1 MDLFAQSYFLDRRS
15 EPRQRVVNFVLKLD
29 PCDGRAPIICVV
41 WDISEGGTRLKLAQD
56 VELPT
61 VVDVV
66 IGNVR
71 KTARVVWRKAD
82 HVGLQY
88 ISDTARP

>member
-15 EPRQRVVNFVLKLD
+15 ELRQRVVNFVLKLD
-29 PCDGRAPIICVV
+29 PGDGRAPITCAV

-56 VELPT
+56 VELPQI
-61 VVDVV
+61 VDIL

-71 KTARVVWRKAD
+71 KPARVVWRKAD

-88 ISDTARP
+88 LAITARR